1 MLIVDHL
8 ILNIYRRFLVRKLFP
23 APNMATAFD
32 GGAAEL
38 AKAMTSSPRDSLSAA
53 PPPDGDPHHLTA
65 TPPRSRHSSSSS
77 EAALLRIRAKIRR
90 EAEFVSVRGTLT
102 HVIRYGTFDDSTRTL
117 VIVVPGNP
125 GIPEYYD
132 HFMETL
138 HLASGR
144 SLPVWCVSHA
154 GHVFPDDDVPSH
166 LPPFDQKDP
175 RRSLRGQVEHKLSF
189 VKDHVLLPFRNLVSP
204 ALSDNLSDGWGGVG
218 HPNSSCST
226 AAATP
231 SHHPPPPHSFPSA
244 SSASSP
250 AMATPV
256 PDLKLIFIGHSIGC
270 WIICEMIKKMKPE
283 LKKQVL
289 KAFLLFPTVE
299 RMAVSPNGRFLTPL
313 VTYIP
318 SWILA
323 FPLHLFRLLPFSW
336 RKSFVR
342 FYFRGRG
349 LIPEC
354 ILRATMSL
362 ARPQSVANS
371 LELYYEEAN
380 TVVDLDLDFIQANVS
395 KLRFYYGTTDA
406 WVPLSYYH
414 EMKEVFPEG
423 DIHLCEEGYEHAF
436 VIQNSE
442 EMALV
447 VWGWVLELFE
457 KHRRT

>member
-1 MLIVDHL
+1 
-8 ILNIYRRFLVRKLFP
+8 
-23 APNMATAFD
+23 MATAYD
-32 GGAAEL
+32 GGAADL
-38 AKAMTSSPRDSLSAA
+38 ARAMTSTSSRDSFSTAA
-53 PPPDGDPHHLTA
+53 PPDSDAGPHRLNA

-77 EAALLRIRAKIRR
+77 EAALLRVRAKIRR

-102 HVIRYGTFDDSTRTL
+102 HVIRYGAFDDSTRTL
-117 VIVVPGNP
+117 VVVIPGNP

-144 SLPVWCVSHA
+144 TLPVWCVSHA
-154 GHVFPDDDVPSH
+154 GHVIPDEETPSH
-166 LPPFDQKDP
+166 LPPFDQKD
-175 RRSLRGQVEHKLSF
+175 RHRSLRGQVDHKLSF
-189 VKDHVLLPFRNLVSP
+189 IKDHVLLPFRNLVSP
-204 ALSDNLSDGWGGVG
+204 ALSDNLGGFHVNYDGI
-218 HPNSSCST
+218 PSAST
-226 AAATP
+226 TAPATP
-231 SHHPPPPHSFPSA
+231 SHPPSHVFPS

-250 AMATPV
+250 AVATPV
-256 PDLKLIFIGHSIGC
+256 PDLKLIFVGHSIGC
-270 WIICEMIKKMKPE
+270 WMICEMIKKMKPE

-299 RMAVSPNGRFLTPL
+299 RMAASPNGRFLTPL

-323 FPLHLFRLLPFSW
+323 FPLHLFRLLPVSW
-336 RKSFVR
+336 RKSFLR

-354 ILRATMSL
+354 ILRATLSL
-362 ARPQSVANS
+362 ARPQSVANT

-380 TVVDLDLDFIQANVS
+380 TVVDLDLDFIQTNVS

-406 WVPLSYYH
+406 WVPISYYH
-414 EMKEVFPEG
+414 EMKETFPEG

-447 VWGWVLELFE
+447 LWGWVLELFE
-457 KHRRT
+457 RRQRT